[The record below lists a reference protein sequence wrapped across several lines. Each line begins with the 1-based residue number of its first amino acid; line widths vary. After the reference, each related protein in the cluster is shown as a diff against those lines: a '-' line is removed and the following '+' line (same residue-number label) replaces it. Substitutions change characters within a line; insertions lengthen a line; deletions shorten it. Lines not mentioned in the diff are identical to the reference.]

1 MNPSN
6 LKLNLIKGLAF
17 FSVLRG
23 YNIILII
30 FAQYLSAIYIL
41 APEKSLVE
49 LLFDFNVFLLIVCTS
64 LVIAA
69 GYIINNFYDWEK
81 DLINKPY
88 KTLLDKNIS
97 QRAKINAYVIFN
109 FSAIIIAAAIS
120 FRAVIFFSAY
130 SFGIWLYS
138 HKLKKILYIGN
149 LMAAVL
155 AITPFFPVFVYYANL
170 NFYIVLHAIYLFI
183 LLLIRELMKDME
195 NLAGDLS
202 LNYQT
207 LPVRYGLK
215 ASKHWISVLSV
226 FSFIPSYLL
235 YNSEQIGLMKWY
247 FLTANTL
254 IVASIVLMYYS
265 KSKNDYTLL
274 HNLLKT
280 ILILGVF
287 SIMLID
293 TAVLTS
299 ELSFR

>member
-1 MNPSN
+1 MNPSI

>member
-247 FLTANTL
+247 FIAANTL
-254 IVASIVLMYYS
+254 IVASIVWMYYS

>member
-6 LKLNLIKGLAF
+6 LKLNLIKVLAF

-41 APEKSLVE
+41 APEKSLME

-247 FLTANTL
+247 FLVANTL